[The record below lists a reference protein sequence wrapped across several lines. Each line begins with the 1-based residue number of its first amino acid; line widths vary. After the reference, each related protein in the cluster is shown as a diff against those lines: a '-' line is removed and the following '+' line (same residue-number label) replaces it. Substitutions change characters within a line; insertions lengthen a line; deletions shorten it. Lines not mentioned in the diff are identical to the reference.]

1 MRAFVC
7 ALIALPAPCARGP
20 RVRQL
25 SGYARKSVTTP
36 PPRKQQQQVLIS
48 APPDVFIN
56 SPDAQNVVQLPARE
70 RGTVEQH
77 WNTQCCHSG
86 TTVQRQWDSGTTT
99 VERTALGH
107 GLSPA
112 PASTATTIAFGQL
125 SSALPLPPPPSSHA
139 CPPSS
144 LARHAPRSFSVRL
157 QVLHN
162 ADAAD
167 VAAVAAL
174 AAPSTLL
181 EQTDFNCNCLRRGA
195 LHCASLCVCCV
206 FVACVCECASQCF
219 SSCRGFY
226 VLLLLLLLSLIQRVA
241 CSSGKRQQL
250 LRQ

>member
-1 MRAFVC
+1 MCVDCFARALRPRPACPAIERICKKKCNDTPAQDAAATSANKC
-7 ALIALPAPCARGP
+7 AAGCVYKFARRPKRRSIAS
-20 RVRQL
+20 Q
-25 SGYARKSVTTP
+25 
-36 PPRKQQQQVLIS
+36 
-48 APPDVFIN
+48 
-56 SPDAQNVVQLPARE
+56 RE

-77 WNTQCCHSG
+77 WNTHCWHSG